1 MPADDSESK
10 TLPVRSGSEQ
20 QLILT
25 YLDIKGFAEPIR
37 LALRIGA
44 VPFHD
49 IRVSYEQIAEMRAA
63 GKLPFGQVPT
73 LQITN
78 KTDETDHTDKT
89 EAATPLIIG
98 QSQAILRWVGQRT
111 GLLPQPGSHAALLVD
126 SLLEALSDIH
136 KALIPAWYKH
146 ACGRSPVNGC
156 FYHETALTDEQH
168 NAVLHALNSDILPA
182 RFAQI
187 ERVHS
192 KLLADMTVT
201 DKTQPTPSGTEAG
214 KVTAGSGG
222 MFLCGPYLS
231 IADLVLYTLVKGL
244 QDERLP
250 FCVGVTA
257 PVDDVWPLL
266 RGVVR
271 RVGALQAVQD
281 WEREHSYSQT

>member
-10 TLPVRSGSEQ
+10 TLPVKSGSE

-25 YLDIKGFAEPIR
+25 YLDIKGYAEPIR

-44 VPFHD
+44 IPFHD
-49 IRVSYEQIAEMRAA
+49 NRVSYQQIAEMRAA

-78 KTDETDHTDKT
+78 KTEV
-89 EAATPLIIG
+89 ATPLIIG

-136 KALIPAWYKH
+136 RALIPAWYKH

-168 NAVLHALNSDILPA
+168 IAVLHALNSDILPA

-244 QDERLP
+244 QDERQP

-257 PVDDVWPLL
+257 PVDDACPLL

-281 WEREHSYSQT
+281 WEREHPYSQK